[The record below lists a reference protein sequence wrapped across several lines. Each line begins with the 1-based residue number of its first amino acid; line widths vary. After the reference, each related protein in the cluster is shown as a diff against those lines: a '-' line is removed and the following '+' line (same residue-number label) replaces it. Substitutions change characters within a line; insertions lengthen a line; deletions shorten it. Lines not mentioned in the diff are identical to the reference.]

1 VLRPELALPLIFVSG
16 TLVAH
21 PVHRRCPEVNHLPLT
36 LANSQ
41 SKEPVSCIA
50 LKFKNCCPNVFS
62 LVLRYAHLPPQC
74 VISSKTITSTHPAW
88 TLEHIFAEFPSMGTE
103 RIHVQRD
110 PMSAILYC
118 SRAVR
123 YVAVEVICSISLSGF
138 ECFPYGSLGI

>member
-1 VLRPELALPLIFVSG
+1 MPRSKSPS
-16 TLVAH
+16 TNT
-21 PVHRRCPEVNHLPLT
+21 RQLT
-36 LANSQ
+36 IKGA
-41 SKEPVSCIA
+41 I
-50 LKFKNCCPNVFS
+50 
-62 LVLRYAHLPPQC
+62 LRYAHLPPQC
-74 VISSKTITSTHPAW
+74 VTSSKTITSTHPAW